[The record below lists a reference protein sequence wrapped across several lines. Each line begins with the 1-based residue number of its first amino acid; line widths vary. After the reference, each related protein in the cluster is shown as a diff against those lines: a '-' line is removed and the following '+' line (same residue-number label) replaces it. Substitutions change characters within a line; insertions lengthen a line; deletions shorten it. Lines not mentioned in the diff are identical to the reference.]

1 MKAWEE
7 FLTQQEKELGSDTVN
22 KWLRTLKIAKYDAC
36 NLYLEAKDS
45 FQALWFEE
53 HVRPRIQA
61 KLLNKNN
68 KRIKVHLCLGKIS
81 AKEKERTQTK
91 ALAAPSKNEDLS
103 IPTIALFKLEWDKI
117 DPHASFQSF
126 VYSEGH
132 QVTYKLLC
140 ELAGYDP
147 ELKAFNQSPLKLS
160 TFNPIYLH
168 GESGSGKTHLLM
180 AIANNLQSKGLKV
193 IYTRADTFTEHV
205 VSAIRAGEMQTFRRA
220 YRNIDVLLVD
230 DIEVFS
236 RKGATQ
242 EEFFHTFNTLHVE
255 GKQIILSANCTPQE
269 LKLIEP
275 RLVSR
280 FEWGIVLPLEHLK
293 KPEMRKVLLNK
304 AEQLKFP
311 LQEKVVDFLIQEFSR
326 NNKALVKAFEA
337 LVLRTHLNQA
347 EGKGPMLPLSLE
359 IAQKYLE
366 DLIKSEQ
373 QAVLTPSKIIQTVA
387 EFYGIK
393 IDDILGKAQSRD
405 CALPRQIAMHICRNH
420 LQMPYMKIGDLF
432 SRDHS
437 TVMASVKQIQK
448 GIDNNDPEI
457 SGVVIGI
464 LKQLKASL

>member
-7 FLTQQEKELGSDTVN
+7 FLTLQEKELGAETVR
-22 KWLRTLKIAKYDAC
+22 KWLHPLKILRYDAC

-45 FQALWFEE
+45 FQAIWFEE
-53 HVRPRIQA
+53 HIRPRVQTKFI
-61 KLLNKNN
+61 NPNS
-68 KRIKVHLCLGKIS
+68 KRIKVHLSIAKLP
-81 AKEKERTQTK
+81 AKEKNP
-91 ALAAPSKNEDLS
+91 ALPGKFSKKIDPSA
-103 IPTIALFKLEWDKI
+103 PTIALFKIEWDRI
-117 DPHASFQSF
+117 DPSATFQSF
-126 VYSEGH
+126 VCSEGH
-132 QVTYKLLC
+132 FVTYKLLC
-140 ELAGYDP
+140 ELTGYDP
-147 ELKAFNQSPLKLS
+147 QEKAFNPSQIKLS
-160 TFNPIYLH
+160 SFNPIYLH

-180 AIANNLQSKGLKV
+180 AIANHLQSKGLKV
-193 IYTRADTFTEHV
+193 VYTRADTFTEHV
-205 VSAIRAGEMQTFRRA
+205 VSAIRAGEMQAFRKA

-293 KPEMRKVLLNK
+293 KAEMRQVLINRAQALN
-304 AEQLKFP
+304 FT
-311 LQEKVVDFLIQEFSR
+311 LQEKVIEFFLATFAR
-326 NNKALVKAFEA
+326 NNKTLIKALEG

-347 EGKGPMLPLSLE
+347 EGRSFSLPLSLE
-359 IAQKYLE
+359 DTQELLE

-373 QAVLTPSKIIQTVA
+373 QAVLTPNKIIQTVA

-393 IDDILGKAQSRD
+393 VDDILGKAQSRD

-448 GIDNNDPEI
+448 SMNVNHSEI
-457 SGVVIGI
+457 SGIITGI
-464 LKQLKASL
+464 LKQLKAGL